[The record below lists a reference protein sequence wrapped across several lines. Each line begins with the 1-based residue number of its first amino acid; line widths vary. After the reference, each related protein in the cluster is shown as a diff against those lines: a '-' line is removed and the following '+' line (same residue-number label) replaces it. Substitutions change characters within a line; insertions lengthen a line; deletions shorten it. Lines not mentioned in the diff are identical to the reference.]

1 MGDAAGAALSGAYVL
16 AVLAGAALL
25 SRAGASAETARKVV
39 HIGLGGWWIVASL
52 LVGSAL
58 PAAALPAAFV
68 VVNGVAYR
76 TRRLSFMAREEG
88 RDTPGTVYYAASLA
102 VLALCSFGL
111 GAPYVGALG
120 VLCMSFGDGL
130 AAVAGRRFGRRRI
143 AAAGGGKT
151 VAGSATMFAASFL
164 SCAFVLLA
172 APPVGAGMAGGGGR
186 AAGADA
192 AGLASGGAALGASAA
207 FEAVA
212 AAFGIAAVLAAAAT
226 LLELFS
232 VDGLD
237 NLTVPLGVSAVYVA
251 LFLPSSPLAPAAA
264 GLALSGAV
272 AVASLKLRLL
282 TKPGAL
288 GAALVGAL
296 LFAIGGWPLWLVLMW
311 FFGSSNLASK
321 AMARRA
327 RAVRTRGAAAGTRR
341 AAGGAAGAGALASG
355 AAEAE
360 ASAAEGAGTGAL
372 ASSATGAC
380 SSAAEGAGACVQA
393 SGAAG
398 ADAPPAEGAEAVRCA
413 SRKRRRGEPRKLRQ
427 VLANS
432 VPALFCALGYAASGD
447 GWLLVVAAGALA
459 ASTADTW
466 ASEVGV
472 HSKNPPVNILT
483 REPLQRGLSGGVS
496 PLGLAAT
503 LVGAVS
509 SALLATLLF
518 RAFSFAV
525 PTGPDAFA
533 LIAAC
538 GVAGSLLDSVLGAR
552 LQAKYRDPEAGR
564 IVEKPPVASGAALV
578 SGHAWVTNDAVNF
591 MSGVA
596 VVALGLIVAL

>member
-58 PAAALPAAFV
+58 AAAALPAAFV
-68 VVNGVAYR
+68 VVNGIAYR

-172 APPVGAGMAGGGGR
+172 APPVGAGMAGGAGR

-192 AGLASGGAALGASAA
+192 AVLASGGAALGASAA

-212 AAFGIAAVLAAAAT
+212 AAFGIAAVLAAVAT
-226 LLELFS
+226 LFELFS

-327 RAVRTRGAAAGTRR
+327 RAVRAREAAAGTRH
-341 AAGGAAGAGALASG
+341 AAGGAAGAGALAAD
-355 AAEAE
+355 AAE
-360 ASAAEGAGTGAL
+360 
-372 ASSATGAC
+372 AC

-472 HSKNPPVNILT
+472 HSK
-483 REPLQRGLSGGVS
+483 
-496 PLGLAAT
+496 T
-503 LVGAVS
+503 L
-509 SALLATLLF
+509 
-518 RAFSFAV
+518 R
-525 PTGPDAFA
+525 
-533 LIAAC
+533 
-538 GVAGSLLDSVLGAR
+538 
-552 LQAKYRDPEAGR
+552 
-564 IVEKPPVASGAALV
+564 
-578 SGHAWVTNDAVNF
+578 
-591 MSGVA
+591 
-596 VVALGLIVAL
+596 

>member
-1 MGDAAGAALSGAYVL
+1 MGDVAGAALSGAYVL

-58 PAAALPAAFV
+58 AAAALPAAFV

-172 APPVGAGMAGGGGR
+172 APPVGAGMAGGAGR

-192 AGLASGGAALGASAA
+192 AALASGGAALGASAA

-212 AAFGIAAVLAAAAT
+212 AAFGIAAALAAVAT

-327 RAVRTRGAAAGTRR
+327 RAVRARGAAAGTRR
-341 AAGGAAGAGALASG
+341 AAGGAAGAGALAAEG
-355 AAEAE
+355 AEAE
-360 ASAAEGAGTGAL
+360 ASAV
-372 ASSATGAC
+372 
-380 SSAAEGAGACVQA
+380 EGAGACAQA

-398 ADAPPAEGAEAVRCA
+398 ADASASEAAEAVRCA
-413 SRKRRRGEPRKLRQ
+413 SRKRRRDEPRKLRQ

-472 HSKNPPVNILT
+472 HSKNPPVSILT

-552 LQAKYRDPEAGR
+552 LQAKYRDPEAGH
-564 IVEKPPVASGAALV
+564 IVEKPPVAGGAALV

>member
-16 AVLAGAALL
+16 VVLAGAALL

-58 PAAALPAAFV
+58 AAAALPAAFV

-172 APPVGAGMAGGGGR
+172 APPVGAGMAGGAGR

-212 AAFGIAAVLAAAAT
+212 AAFGIAAVLAAVAT

-327 RAVRTRGAAAGTRR
+327 RAVRARGAAAGTRH
-341 AAGGAAGAGALASG
+341 AAGGVAGAGALASG

-360 ASAAEGAGTGAL
+360 ASA
-372 ASSATGAC
+372 
-380 SSAAEGAGACVQA
+380 
-393 SGAAG
+393 
-398 ADAPPAEGAEAVRCA
+398 AEGAEAVRCA

-483 REPLQRGLSGGVS
+483 CEPLQRGLSGGVS

-552 LQAKYRDPEAGR
+552 LQAKYRDPAAGR
-564 IVEKPPVASGAALV
+564 IVEKPPVAGGASLV

>member
-360 ASAAEGAGTGAL
+360 ASV
-372 ASSATGAC
+372 
-380 SSAAEGAGACVQA
+380 AEGAGAGSQA

-398 ADAPPAEGAEAVRCA
+398 ADASASEAAEAVRCA
-413 SRKRRRGEPRKLRQ
+413 PRKRRRGEPRKLRQ

-518 RAFSFAV
+518 RAFGFAV

-552 LQAKYRDPEAGR
+552 LQAKYRDPAAGH
-564 IVEKPPVASGAALV
+564 IVEKPPIASGAALV

>member
-58 PAAALPAAFV
+58 AAAALPAAFV

-172 APPVGAGMAGGGGR
+172 APPVGAGMAGGAGR

-192 AGLASGGAALGASAA
+192 VGLASGGAALGASAA

-212 AAFGIAAVLAAAAT
+212 AAFGIAAVLAAVAT
-226 LLELFS
+226 LFELFS

-288 GAALVGAL
+288 GAAVVGAL

-327 RAVRTRGAAAGTRR
+327 RAVRAREAAAGTRH
-341 AAGGAAGAGALASG
+341 AAGGAAGAGALAAEG
-355 AAEAE
+355 AEAE
-360 ASAAEGAGTGAL
+360 ASAV
-372 ASSATGAC
+372 
-380 SSAAEGAGACVQA
+380 EGAGACAQA

-398 ADAPPAEGAEAVRCA
+398 ADASASEAAEAVRCA